1 MMLPLCYGHV
11 RIGDEKSAI
20 RRRGDGGTD
29 RRVDKAIDA
38 DDAIL
43 EPARHG
49 RTNRISVRVEEMR
62 QQIDVA
68 AGLRIF
74 VNDDEVA
81 IGKGD
86 NRGIGLRSR
95 KSVVDAACA
104 EVNLFLAEPP
114 KSGSHCHPPI
124 NNSLP
129 WASSRP
135 AGGGVPPHSRPNE
148 NNKLRLNYKVAARM
162 IDPLS
167 SLGNRYKYP

>member
-1 MMLPLCYGHV
+1 M
-11 RIGDEKSAI
+11 S
-20 RRRGDGGTD
+20 
-29 RRVDKAIDA
+29 
-38 DDAIL
+38 
-43 EPARHG
+43 
-49 RTNRISVRVEEMR
+49 
-62 QQIDVA
+62 QQTV

-74 VNDDEVA
+74 VDDDEVA
-81 IGKGD
+81 IGEGGD
-86 NRGIGLRSR
+86 GGIGLRSGQPLSR
-95 KSVVDAACA
+95 AICA
-104 EVNLFLAEPP
+104 EVDLLFAERL
-114 KSGSHCHPPI
+114 KSGSHCRPPI